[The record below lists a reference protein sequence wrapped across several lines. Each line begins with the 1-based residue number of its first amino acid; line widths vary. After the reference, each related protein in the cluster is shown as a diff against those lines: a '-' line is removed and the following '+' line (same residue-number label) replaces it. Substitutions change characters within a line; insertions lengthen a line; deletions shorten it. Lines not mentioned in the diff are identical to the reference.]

1 MRTSNEPKRPRTI
14 LMMEASLLAFVR
26 LDRLGAAP
34 HDGQDRRAVLRRH
47 GVHATVRPVVHVARG
62 HRARFVGFGPFDD
75 EDQLIAR
82 VTMERELGVGLD
94 ARHDGPSLAF
104 RVLPDALR
112 PDPGLPFLPWEVADR
127 DDLRHWS
134 LRGRHGVASS
144 RWFLHAGRA
153 PRYFVLSFRSS

>member
-62 HRARFVGFGPFDD
+62 HRARFLGVPPFDE
-75 EDQLIAR
+75 EDQLLAR
-82 VTMERELGVGLD
+82 GTMGG
-94 ARHDGPSLAF
+94 
-104 RVLPDALR
+104 
-112 PDPGLPFLPWEVADR
+112 DPGAQLEPPQNPPPL
-127 DDLRHWS
+127 
-134 LRGRHGVASS
+134 
-144 RWFLHAGRA
+144 
-153 PRYFVLSFRSS
+153 